1 VHLYILLAYNVST
14 KEVEWRR
21 MEWNG
26 CHEHS
31 VGTNLERDVVT
42 EPTKYNL
49 VICLERLKR
58 FTKNIRKTYRHAEI

>member
-1 VHLYILLAYNVST
+1 VHLCILLVYNVST

-31 VGTNLERDVVT
+31 VGTNLESDVVT
-42 EPTKYNL
+42 KPTEYNHT
-49 VICLERLKR
+49 IRLERLRR
-58 FTKNIRKTYRHAEI
+58 FTKNIRKTYRTAEI

>member
-21 MEWNG
+21 MEWNE

-31 VGTNLERDVVT
+31 VGKNLESDVIK
-42 EPTKYNL
+42 PADYNH
-49 VICLERLKR
+49 IIHLEGLRR
-58 FTKNIRKTYRHAEI
+58 FTKNIRKTYRTSEI